1 VVTVEKI
8 ISTMSGMPV
17 GSPVSMAIRG
27 QAMDSPRP
35 YWLLNVV
42 LLALV
47 IALGFAAALN
57 WQERGVTLSARHK
70 KELQGQIR
78 QSQQFATVFRQV
90 FREAAEAVRPAV
102 VGIKVS
108 RGPGE
113 SPDAPAGLP
122 PSFEHFRRRRPSLPR
137 EGSGSGVIV
146 EVDGGIAYIL
156 TNEHVVREA
165 ERIMVNLSDG
175 REFRGTLR
183 SDDEK
188 TDLALV
194 TIEGHDFVVADL
206 GDSDGLVVGDWVLAI
221 GNPFGLSHTVTTGIV
236 SAKGRSDVHIIG
248 HQAYEDFIQTD
259 AAINPGNSGG
269 PLVNLD
275 GQVIGINTAIASRS
289 GGSQGVGFAI
299 PIRLARKIY
308 RQLRHKGRVLRG
320 WLGVRI
326 EAVNADEA
334 ELLGLDIEGGV
345 RVIGTFAGHPAAR
358 AGIREGDVIVE
369 FGGKEIRTV
378 EQLRHT
384 VADTEIGAEVEIRV
398 FRNGKLIRCAVT
410 VMEQPKSLE
419 RLASVGEQKNL
430 GLIVQALTPELAAE
444 FGYQGQEGVLVT
456 DVARP
461 SRAAAARIPAGALIQ
476 WVRQGKEHQYQ
487 VRSVQDFENALTKVT
502 LGKPIALTVR
512 LPGTGVSAVVT
523 VE

>member
-1 VVTVEKI
+1 
-8 ISTMSGMPV
+8 
-17 GSPVSMAIRG
+17 
-27 QAMDSPRP
+27 MDSPRP
-35 YWLLNVV
+35 HWLLNVV

-57 WQERGVTLSARHK
+57 WQERGVTFSARHK
-70 KELQGQIR
+70 KDLQSQIR
-78 QSQQFATVFRQV
+78 QSKQFATVFRQV

-102 VGIKVS
+102 VGIKVYRERS
-108 RGPGE
+108 GP
-113 SPDAPAGLP
+113 PDDPAGLEP
-122 PSFEHFRRRRPSLPR
+122 FGRRHQFLPR
-137 EGSGSGVIV
+137 ESSGSGVIV

-156 TNEHVVREA
+156 TNEHVVREP
-165 ERIMVNLSDG
+165 ERILVNLSDG
-175 REFRGTLR
+175 REFRGTIR

-194 TIEGHDFVVADL
+194 TIEGHDFVAADL
-206 GDSDGLVVGDWVLAI
+206 GDPDGLVVGDWVLAI
-221 GNPFGLSHTVTTGIV
+221 GNPFGLSHTVTTGII
-236 SAKGRSDVHIIG
+236 SAKGRTDVHIIG

-275 GQVIGINTAIASRS
+275 GQVVGINTAIASRS

-308 RQLRHKGRVLRG
+308 LQLRHQGRVLRG

-334 ELLGLDIEGGV
+334 ALLGLDLEGGV
-345 RVIGTFAGHPAAR
+345 RVIGTFAEHPAAK

-369 FGGKEIRTV
+369 FGGKQVRTV

-384 VADTEIGAEVEIRV
+384 VADTEIGAGVEVCIV
-398 FRNGKLIRCAVT
+398 RNGKLVRFPVT
-410 VMEQPKSLE
+410 VMEQPKTLE
-419 RLASVGEQKNL
+419 RLAAVGQHKNL
-430 GLIVQALTPELAAE
+430 GLIVQGLTPELAAE
-444 FGYQGQEGVLVT
+444 FRYQGQEGVLVT
-456 DVARP
+456 DVARG
-461 SRAAAARIPAGALIQ
+461 SRAANVRIPPGALIQ

-487 VRSVQDFENALTKVT
+487 IRSVPDFENALAKVT
-502 LGKPIALTVR
+502 LGQPIALTVR
-512 LPGTGVSAVVT
+512 LPGAEVSAIVT